1 MPKLKSS
8 KSRFNKTFTA
18 CWTCRARSVRCDQAT
33 PHCEQCK
40 QRGLICEGY
49 HIRLVWVDKDTGS
62 YEPMQRRAYACE
74 STWKDYPTLT
84 LKEVGHLIETCDQE
98 PEYCRCR
105 VHHRTAISPFQVFSQ
120 TESNPEAA
128 GFSSEHV
135 NESDGDIVASNP
147 SNTDC
152 GEAMLQLTYPT
163 LNIESKEPTN
173 EQKLH
178 LAHLEILLGRM
189 FPTGRLQLPPYQP
202 LIPTATHYENY
213 LFYHYLLISSAMLPV
228 DAKDSTN
235 PWRSVYPL
243 MAAQNTPS
251 GRSLYH
257 AMLAQ
262 SAHHLAKLKGEELG
276 QKDEVK
282 AIYCFGMA
290 LHELQQALEEPTQ
303 DYSSMLAAIMTI
315 TSTEHVFRSSSR
327 GWREHFRAAT
337 RFVMRHLARRPWK
350 LTHEAWAVTQ
360 DFVVSHVVAHT
371 AHKPYT
377 LAVSR
382 SHDED
387 DSSKDLYDV
396 LCDTAANL
404 SFGYTIG
411 STARTIKAL
420 CRVRRLEAQMA
431 AQAADTTTSAN
442 TDDMDSSLVE
452 EAVAILNDLE
462 KHPDDGLDA
471 YLDSAG
477 SIRMPL
483 ARART
488 LASLHINLF
497 RNAVIIYLLSTV
509 LQFPPSTV
517 AQYVMDVLSD
527 AWLFMNKSPHGTMY
541 CSLSLWPLFVAVVDA
556 YLPEAQDI
564 AERILQLAAK
574 TSGTKNRY
582 DVKRLVHKV
591 WAIRRDLAQESKCGP
606 GDIWIDWRE
615 VMTQMDMDILL
626 L

>member
-1 MPKLKSS
+1 M
-8 KSRFNKTFTA
+8 
-18 CWTCRARSVRCDQAT
+18 

-40 QRGLICEGY
+40 RRGLVCEGY

-74 STWKDYPTLT
+74 STWKDYPPLT
-84 LKEVGHLIETCDQE
+84 LKEVGHLIEACDQE
-98 PEYCRCR
+98 PEYCRCK
-105 VHHRTAISPFQVFSQ
+105 VHHRTAASPFQVFPQ
-120 TESNPEAA
+120 TESGPEAA
-128 GFSSEHV
+128 GFGSEHV
-135 NESDGDIVASNP
+135 NQSDGDIVASN
-147 SNTDC
+147 SND
-152 GEAMLQLTYPT
+152 A
-163 LNIESKEPTN
+163 LNIESTKPTDK
-173 EQKLH
+173 QMQH
-178 LAHLEILLGRM
+178 VAHLEILLGRM
-189 FPTGRLQLPPYQP
+189 FATERLQLPPYQP
-202 LIPTATHYENY
+202 LIPTATRYENY
-213 LFYHYLLISSAMLPV
+213 LFYHYLLISTAMLPV
-228 DAKDSTN
+228 DVNDSTN
-235 PWRSVYPL
+235 PWRSIYPL

-262 SAHHLAKLKGEELG
+262 SAHHLAKLKGEEFG
-276 QKDEVK
+276 QQDEVK

-303 DYSSMLAAIMTI
+303 DYSSVLAAILTI
-315 TSTEHVFRSSSR
+315 TSTEHVFRSSSQ

-360 DFVVSHVVAHT
+360 SFVSEYVIAHT

-377 LAVSR
+377 LAVSQ

-387 DSSKDLYDV
+387 DNSKGVYDV

-404 SFGYTIG
+404 NFGYTIG
-411 STARTIKAL
+411 GTGRLIKAL
-420 CRVRRLEAQMA
+420 YRVRRLEAQMA
-431 AQAADTTTSAN
+431 AEAADTTASAAN
-442 TDDMDSSLVE
+442 TDDIDSSLVE
-452 EAVAILNDLE
+452 EAVAILHDLQ
-462 KHPDDGLDA
+462 KPHDDGLDA
-471 YLDSAG
+471 YFDSAG
-477 SIRMPL
+477 TIRMPL
-483 ARART
+483 AHART

-517 AQYVMDVLSD
+517 AGYVMDVISD
-527 AWLFMNKSPHGTMY
+527 AWLFMNMSPHGTMY

-556 YLPEAQDI
+556 YLPEAQGI
-564 AERILQLAAK
+564 AERILQLIAK
-574 TSGTKNRY
+574 TSGTKNRC

-591 WAIRRDLAQESKCGP
+591 WAIRIDLAQKSKCCP